1 MTVTELIRE
10 IFDEPDFKSI
20 GTCSD
25 FTLERILDTLSMRI
39 VERESDY
46 IVLEVLNRAANYFEL
61 QTKGAQGN
69 ALTVQL
75 SVDEQTELTF
85 SSKKDFV
92 TLKELPESLD
102 SMFSDIAQ
110 YMDSSLTTS

>member
-25 FTLERILDTLSMRI
+25 FTLERILDTLSVRI

-46 IVLEVLNRAANYFEL
+46 IVLEVLNRVNRIGKIKRTRKLKMIEEL
-61 QTKGAQGN
+61 ELHLRNIRKEC
-69 ALTVQL
+69 L
-75 SVDEQTELTF
+75 S
-85 SSKKDFV
+85 FV
-92 TLKELPESLD
+92 FHSR
-102 SMFSDIAQ
+102 F
-110 YMDSSLTTS
+110 

>member
-46 IVLEVLNRAANYFEL
+46 IVLEVLNRANRIGVIKRTHEFKTIEEL
-61 QTKGAQGN
+61 EFAFTKY
-69 ALTVQL
+69 
-75 SVDEQTELTF
+75 
-85 SSKKDFV
+85 SKRV
-92 TLKELPESLD
+92 S
-102 SMFSDIAQ
+102 
-110 YMDSSLTTS
+110 

>member
-25 FTLERILDTLSMRI
+25 FTLERILDTLSVRV

-46 IVLEVLNRAANYFEL
+46 IVLEVLNRVNRIGKIKRTHKLKMIEEL
-61 QTKGAQGN
+61 ELHLRNIRKEY
-69 ALTVQL
+69 L
-75 SVDEQTELTF
+75 S
-85 SSKKDFV
+85 FV
-92 TLKELPESLD
+92 FHSR
-102 SMFSDIAQ
+102 F
-110 YMDSSLTTS
+110 

>member
-46 IVLEVLNRAANYFEL
+46 IVLEVLNRVNRIGKIKRTHKLKMIEEL
-61 QTKGAQGN
+61 ELHLRNIRKEY
-69 ALTVQL
+69 L
-75 SVDEQTELTF
+75 S
-85 SSKKDFV
+85 FV
-92 TLKELPESLD
+92 FHSR
-102 SMFSDIAQ
+102 F
-110 YMDSSLTTS
+110 

>member
-25 FTLERILDTLSMRI
+25 FTLERILDTLSVRI

-46 IVLEVLNRAANYFEL
+46 IVLEVLNRVNRVNRIGKIKRTHKLKMIEEL
-61 QTKGAQGN
+61 ELHLRNIRKEY
-69 ALTVQL
+69 L
-75 SVDEQTELTF
+75 S
-85 SSKKDFV
+85 FV
-92 TLKELPESLD
+92 FHSR
-102 SMFSDIAQ
+102 F
-110 YMDSSLTTS
+110 

>member
-25 FTLERILDTLSMRI
+25 FTLERILDTLSVRI

-46 IVLEVLNRAANYFEL
+46 IVLEVLNRVNRIGKIKRTHKLKMIEEL
-61 QTKGAQGN
+61 ELHLRNIRKEC
-69 ALTVQL
+69 L
-75 SVDEQTELTF
+75 S
-85 SSKKDFV
+85 FV
-92 TLKELPESLD
+92 FHSR
-102 SMFSDIAQ
+102 F
-110 YMDSSLTTS
+110 

>member
-25 FTLERILDTLSMRI
+25 FTLERILDTLSVRI

-46 IVLEVLNRAANYFEL
+46 IVLEVLNRVNRIGKIKRTHKLKMIEEL
-61 QTKGAQGN
+61 ELHLRNIRKEY
-69 ALTVQL
+69 L
-75 SVDEQTELTF
+75 S
-85 SSKKDFV
+85 FV
-92 TLKELPESLD
+92 FHSR
-102 SMFSDIAQ
+102 F
-110 YMDSSLTTS
+110 

>member
-46 IVLEVLNRAANYFEL
+46 IVLEVLNRANRLGVIKRTHEFKTIEEL
-61 QTKGAQGN
+61 
-69 ALTVQL
+69 
-75 SVDEQTELTF
+75 ELHLRNIRKEYP
-85 SSKKDFV
+85 SFV
-92 TLKELPESLD
+92 FHSR
-102 SMFSDIAQ
+102 F
-110 YMDSSLTTS
+110 

>member
-25 FTLERILDTLSMRI
+25 FTLERILDTLSVRI

-46 IVLEVLNRAANYFEL
+46 IVLEVLNRVNGIGKIKRTHKLKMIEEL
-61 QTKGAQGN
+61 ELHLRNIRKEY
-69 ALTVQL
+69 L
-75 SVDEQTELTF
+75 S
-85 SSKKDFV
+85 FV
-92 TLKELPESLD
+92 FHSR
-102 SMFSDIAQ
+102 F
-110 YMDSSLTTS
+110 

>member
-25 FTLERILDTLSMRI
+25 YTLERILDTLSVRI

-46 IVLEVLNRAANYFEL
+46 IVLEVLNRVNRIGKIKRTHKLKMIEEL
-61 QTKGAQGN
+61 ELHLRNIRKEY
-69 ALTVQL
+69 L
-75 SVDEQTELTF
+75 S
-85 SSKKDFV
+85 FV
-92 TLKELPESLD
+92 FHSR
-102 SMFSDIAQ
+102 F
-110 YMDSSLTTS
+110 